1 MPKQPKTHEELIKA
15 VESATSD
22 ELYDMIKES
31 AGEDIEPETI
41 KEAISLQSH
50 RINTNIRALEVDI
63 ERMRLIYADFDTSYI
78 LRMIYNIKN
87 ALSLAIN
94 KSLAEIDEKA
104 EEKANRDT

>member
-1 MPKQPKTHEELIKA
+1 MPENEHDKLFRTIAEASP
-15 VESATSD
+15 D
-22 ELYDMIKES
+22 EIYDMVAKA